1 MKKTKIL
8 FFAALAFSAIGLQS
22 CLDFDTPSDEF
33 QKNQFIVKPATVKG
47 AADKMLPYTLCVVER
62 TAKCLVST
70 LTSVSSHSAPTT
82 MHSIQWCLTPTL
94 CTEPSLTAIL

>member
-33 QKNQFIVKPATVKG
+33 QKNQFIDRKS
-47 AADKMLPYTLCVVER
+47 VV
-62 TAKCLVST
+62 
-70 LTSVSSHSAPTT
+70 
-82 MHSIQWCLTPTL
+82 
-94 CTEPSLTAIL
+94 

>member
-47 AADKMLPYTLCVVER
+47 AADKIDYMKE
-62 TAKCLVST
+62 
-70 LTSVSSHSAPTT
+70 
-82 MHSIQWCLTPTL
+82 
-94 CTEPSLTAIL
+94 ILDIKF